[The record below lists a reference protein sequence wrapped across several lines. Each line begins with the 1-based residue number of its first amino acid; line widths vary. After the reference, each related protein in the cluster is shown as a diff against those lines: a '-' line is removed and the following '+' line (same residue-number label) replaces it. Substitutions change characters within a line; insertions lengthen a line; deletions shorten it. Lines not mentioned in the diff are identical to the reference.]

1 MLKIYKRIR
10 QTLTHSLLA
19 VTATSSVV
27 LAQGLGNSPY
37 SALGVGEVYSQ
48 GNVTNMGMGGL
59 GISNAS
65 PFYLNMQNPALL
77 ARRTRFTVFEVGLM
91 GQSKSLSQNL
101 NGGLQN
107 QRDFGGNLGYLALA
121 FPANSRWNMSLS
133 LKPYTYVDYT
143 TRQYRP
149 VPGTIYEA
157 EYNYTGRG
165 GLNKATFAN
174 GFRLTRNFYAGV
186 EASFVFGN
194 ITNSSDS
201 RVLIND
207 AGQGIQDARVARL
220 NRVNYSDIVWKL
232 GAAWRPKLSEKW
244 TLNVGATYDPQTRV
258 NGRETDIY
266 QQTSLDG
273 QVISAADTLRIAADG
288 RATLPQQLHLGVSLE
303 KNNTFLVGV
312 DVGFQQWGQYR
323 TVSDQPG
330 NLANGVSIAT
340 GLEYTPKA
348 NSTRYRDLITYRLG
362 FQYNRLPYR
371 VDGTQVN
378 DVNGSVGLSLPLGAF
393 LVNHVTLSVVGGKRG
408 VLTGTQIRE
417 QYIRM
422 ALGFSLNDWW
432 FRKQVVD

>member
-1 MLKIYKRIR
+1 M
-10 QTLTHSLLA
+10 
-19 VTATSSVV
+19 V

-37 SALGVGEVYSQ
+37 SALGIGELYSQ

-77 ARRTRFTVFEVGLM
+77 ARRTRFTVFEVGLI
-91 GQSKSLSQNL
+91 GQSKSLTQNL

-121 FPANSRWNMSLS
+121 FPANSRWNMAIS

-143 TRQYRP
+143 TRQYRA

-165 GLNKATFAN
+165 GLNKATFTN
-174 GFRLTRNFYAGV
+174 GFRLGKNIFVGG
-186 EASFVFGN
+186 EASFLFGN

-207 AGQGIQDARVARL
+207 ASVGIQDTRVTRL
-220 NRVNYSDIVWKL
+220 NRVNYSDIVWKF

-244 TLNVGATYDPQTRV
+244 SLNLGATYDPQTRI
-258 NGRETDIY
+258 NARETDIY
-266 QQTSLDG
+266 QQTSLTG
-273 QVISAADTLRIAADG
+273 VAISGADTLRTESNG
-288 RATLPQQLHLGVSLE
+288 RATLPQQMHFGISLE
-303 KNNTFLVGV
+303 KNNIFLFGV
-312 DVGFQQWGQYR
+312 DVGFQKWGQYR
-323 TVSDQPG
+323 TITNQPG
-330 NLANGVSIAT
+330 NLVDGMTVST

-362 FQYNRLPYR
+362 FQYNQLPYT
-371 VDGTQVN
+371 VEGKQIN
-378 DVNGSVGLSLPLGAF
+378 DVNGSLGLSLPLGAY
-393 LVNHVTLSVVGGKRG
+393 LVNHITLSVVGGQRG
-408 VLTGTQIRE
+408 VLTGSQIRE
-417 QYIRM
+417 QYVRV

>member
-1 MLKIYKRIR
+1 MLKIYKRLR
-10 QTLTHSLLA
+10 RTLTHSLLA
-19 VTATSSVV
+19 VAATSPMV

-37 SALGVGEVYSQ
+37 SALGIGELYSQ

-77 ARRTRFTVFEVGLM
+77 ARRTRFTVFEVGLI
-91 GQSKSLSQNL
+91 GQSKSLTQNL

-121 FPANSRWNMSLS
+121 FPANSRWNMAIS

-143 TRQYRP
+143 TRQYRA

-165 GLNKATFAN
+165 GLNKATFTN
-174 GFRLTRNFYAGV
+174 GFRLGKNIFVGG
-186 EASFVFGN
+186 EASFLFGN

-207 AGQGIQDARVARL
+207 ASVGIQDTRVTRL
-220 NRVNYSDIVWKL
+220 NRVNYSDIVWKF

-244 TLNVGATYDPQTRV
+244 SLNLGATYDPQTRI
-258 NGRETDIY
+258 NARETDIY
-266 QQTSLDG
+266 QQTSLTG
-273 QVISAADTLRIAADG
+273 VAISGADTLRTESNG
-288 RATLPQQLHLGVSLE
+288 RATLPQQMHFGISLE
-303 KNNTFLVGV
+303 KNNIFLFGV
-312 DVGFQQWGQYR
+312 DVGFQKWGQYR
-323 TVSDQPG
+323 TITNQPG
-330 NLANGVSIAT
+330 NLVDGMTVST

-362 FQYNRLPYR
+362 FQYNQLPYT
-371 VDGTQVN
+371 VEGKQIN
-378 DVNGSVGLSLPLGAF
+378 DVNGSLGLSLPLGAY
-393 LVNHVTLSVVGGKRG
+393 LVNHITLSVVGGQRG
-408 VLTGTQIRE
+408 VLTGSQIRE
-417 QYIRM
+417 QYVRV